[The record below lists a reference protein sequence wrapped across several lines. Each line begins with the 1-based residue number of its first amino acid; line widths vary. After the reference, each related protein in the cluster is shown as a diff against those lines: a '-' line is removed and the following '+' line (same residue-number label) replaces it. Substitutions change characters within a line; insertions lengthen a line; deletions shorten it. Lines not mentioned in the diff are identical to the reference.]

1 MVCRWGCPGV
11 TEASWPASAPHWRFQ
26 DWTPSLLSPEPP
38 ASRLHKK
45 TPKWPKL
52 GQLRASRDTLWSC
65 RLEAIS
71 LCPHTKEGVR
81 VLRGVVRRALTLFT
95 RASPSCPDPHPKAPP
110 PDTIALGP
118 RFQHTSAG
126 GSQMLR
132 PRHGASPPR
141 PSEGPR
147 SPPASPPLM
156 LVPWVRL
163 CTAYVQNTLFRNKHL
178 PVFPPISVSKL
189 PRYIKSHTYY

>member
-11 TEASWPASAPHWRFQ
+11 TEASWPASAPHRRFQ
-26 DWTPSLLSPEPP
+26 DWSPSLLSPEPQ

-126 GSQMLR
+126 GHRCSDHGTVHPPQALGGSSLAPRITTTDACSVGQTLHCLR
-132 PRHGASPPR
+132 
-141 PSEGPR
+141 SEY
-147 SPPASPPLM
+147 A
-156 LVPWVRL
+156 
-163 CTAYVQNTLFRNKHL
+163 
-178 PVFPPISVSKL
+178 VS
-189 PRYIKSHTYY
+189 

>member
-11 TEASWPASAPHWRFQ
+11 TEASWPASAPHRRFQ
-26 DWTPSLLSPEPP
+26 DWSPSLLSPEPQ
-38 ASRLHKK
+38 ASGLHKK

-132 PRHGASPPR
+132 PRHGASPQALGGSSLTPR
-141 PSEGPR
+141 ITTTDACSVGQTLHCLRSEY
-147 SPPASPPLM
+147 A
-156 LVPWVRL
+156 
-163 CTAYVQNTLFRNKHL
+163 
-178 PVFPPISVSKL
+178 VS
-189 PRYIKSHTYY
+189 